1 MHLTSS
7 QDYRKIDSLIKRGP
21 RVIML
26 VYSTTC
32 PHCVTYLPI
41 WKKLCKEKGKTAHM
55 VSMEHSVYSDTP
67 MAAKKP
73 VSGVPTV
80 LFVDPKGEIHEEDNI
95 RDESVMKKAMTE
107 SSPMMSEEES
117 DLEEEEKDESEEVE
131 EEIEEPML
139 RTSEVSDGLS
149 NGLSDG
155 LSNGLSNG
163 VTEASVFRP
172 AKNRTAT
179 PYPDS
184 IRGTT
189 EVEDKLPA
197 LPATPIRTLTMTG
210 GSYTGSQRGGDPFS
224 AFVAVARQAAPAAAL
239 LAAYGLLPKN
249 KRSSGLGAA
258 RRSRNRKTKRAKR
271 T

>member
-1 MHLTSS
+1 M
-7 QDYRKIDSLIKRGP
+7 
-21 RVIML
+21 
-26 VYSTTC
+26 
-32 PHCVTYLPI
+32 
-41 WKKLCKEKGKTAHM
+41 
-55 VSMEHSVYSDTP
+55 YSDTP

-95 RDESVMKKAMTE
+95 RDEGVMKKAMTE
-107 SSPMMSEEES
+107 SSPIMSEEDSEDEEES
-117 DLEEEEKDESEEVE
+117 EEEESEESD
-131 EEIEEPML
+131 EPML
-139 RTSEVSDGLS
+139 RTSEVSDGDQAY
-149 NGLSDG
+149 GLRPSEVSD
-155 LSNGLSNG
+155 G

-189 EVEDKLPA
+189 EVEDTLPA

-210 GSYTGSQRGGDPFS
+210 GSYKGSYTGSQRGGDPFS

-258 RRSRNRKTKRAKR
+258 RRSRRNRKTKRR
-271 T
+271 RD

>member
-1 MHLTSS
+1 
-7 QDYRKIDSLIKRGP
+7 
-21 RVIML
+21 
-26 VYSTTC
+26 
-32 PHCVTYLPI
+32 
-41 WKKLCKEKGKTAHM
+41 M
-55 VSMEHSVYSDTP
+55 VSMEHSVYSETP

-80 LFVDPKGEIHEEDNI
+80 LFVDPQGGIHEQDNI
-95 RDESVMKKAMTE
+95 RDEAVMKKAMTE
-107 SSPMMSEEES
+107 TMTGTMTESSPTMSEEES
-117 DLEEEEKDESEEVE
+117 EEEMEESEEATE
-131 EEIEEPML
+131 ATEATEDPML
-139 RTSEVSDGLS
+139 RTSEVSSDGLS

-155 LSNGLSNG
+155 L
-163 VTEASVFRP
+163 TEASVFRP
-172 AKNRTAT
+172 ANSRKAT

-210 GSYTGSQRGGDPFS
+210 GSYKGSYKGSGSQRGGDPFS

-258 RRSRNRKTKRAKR
+258 RRSRRNRKTRR
-271 T
+271 RQ

>member
-1 MHLTSS
+1 
-7 QDYRKIDSLIKRGP
+7 
-21 RVIML
+21 ML

-32 PHCVTYLPI
+32 PHCVTYMPI

-67 MAAKKP
+67 MAVKKP

-80 LFVDPKGEIHEEDNI
+80 LFVDPQGGIHEQDNI
-95 RDESVMKKAMTE
+95 RDEAVMKKAMTE
-107 SSPMMSEEES
+107 SSPTMSEDDSEEEM
-117 DLEEEEKDESEEVE
+117 DMEESESTED
-131 EEIEEPML
+131 PML
-139 RTSEVSDGLS
+139 RTSEVSSD
-149 NGLSDG
+149 GLSDG
-155 LSNGLSNG
+155 LSNGL
-163 VTEASVFRP
+163 TEASVFRP

-210 GSYTGSQRGGDPFS
+210 GSYKGSYTGSGSQRGGDPFS

-258 RRSRNRKTKRAKR
+258 RRSRRNRKTRR
-271 T
+271 RQ

>member
-1 MHLTSS
+1 
-7 QDYRKIDSLIKRGP
+7 
-21 RVIML
+21 
-26 VYSTTC
+26 
-32 PHCVTYLPI
+32 
-41 WKKLCKEKGKTAHM
+41 
-55 VSMEHSVYSDTP
+55 MEHSVYSDTP

-80 LFVDPKGEIHEEDNI
+80 LFVDPQGGIHEQDNI
-95 RDESVMKKAMTE
+95 RDEAVMKKAMTE
-107 SSPMMSEEES
+107 TMTETMTESSPITSEDDSEEEM
-117 DLEEEEKDESEEVE
+117 DMEESEASEASE
-131 EEIEEPML
+131 DPML
-139 RTSEVSDGLS
+139 RTSQLSDGLS
-149 NGLSDG
+149 DGLFNGLSDG
-155 LSNGLSNG
+155 L
-163 VTEASVFRP
+163 TEASVFRP

-210 GSYTGSQRGGDPFS
+210 GSYKGSYKGSGSQRGGDPFS

-258 RRSRNRKTKRAKR
+258 RKSRRNRKTRR
-271 T
+271 RQ

>member
-32 PHCVTYLPI
+32 PHCVTYMPI

-55 VSMEHSVYSDTP
+55 VSMEHSVYSETP

-80 LFVDPKGEIHEEDNI
+80 LFVDPQGGIHEEDNI
-95 RDESVMKKAMTE
+95 RDETVMKKAMTE
-107 SSPMMSEEES
+107 SSPMSSEETSEP
-117 DLEEEEKDESEEVE
+117 EEVE
-131 EEIEEPML
+131 ESEETEATEATEATEEMEEPML
-139 RTSEVSDGLS
+139 RTSDVSDEI
-149 NGLSDG
+149 
-155 LSNGLSNG
+155 
-163 VTEASVFRP
+163 TEASVFRP

-189 EVEDKLPA
+189 EVEDTLPA

-210 GSYTGSQRGGDPFS
+210 GSYGGSYTG
-224 AFVAVARQAAPAAAL
+224 
-239 LAAYGLLPKN
+239 
-249 KRSSGLGAA
+249 
-258 RRSRNRKTKRAKR
+258 
-271 T
+271 

>member
-1 MHLTSS
+1 M
-7 QDYRKIDSLIKRGP
+7 
-21 RVIML
+21 
-26 VYSTTC
+26 
-32 PHCVTYLPI
+32 PI

-80 LFVDPKGEIHEEDNI
+80 LFVDPQGGIHEQDNI
-95 RDESVMKKAMTE
+95 RDEAVMKKAMTE
-107 SSPMMSEEES
+107 TMTESSPTMSEEE
-117 DLEEEEKDESEEVE
+117 EEESEESD
-131 EEIEEPML
+131 EPML
-139 RTSEVSDGLS
+139 RTSEVSSDRLS
-149 NGLSDG
+149 DGLSDG
-155 LSNGLSNG
+155 L
-163 VTEASVFRP
+163 TEASVFRP

-189 EVEDKLPA
+189 EVEDKLPV

-210 GSYTGSQRGGDPFS
+210 GSYTGSYKGSGSQRGGDPFS

-258 RRSRNRKTKRAKR
+258 RRSRRNRKTRR
-271 T
+271 RQ